1 MIYYN
6 IPSHNQLR
14 HTLFQDGLYSTNLSH
29 YCVKDKFLS
38 FGRFFALL
46 LVILVVRPASLHSEQ
61 LSKQFQELN
70 EYSKYPLQVLTK
82 YSKYQVKSIPRIDHP
97 LASSP
102 RDNHP
107 SKQEKIVQRA
117 LAFRTERDKKSSSGS
132 HSLVVPLSQAQFRR
146 KFPTIQLLLSCSSK
160 NNCKQVQ
167 LS

>member
-1 MIYYN
+1 M
-6 IPSHNQLR
+6 L
-14 HTLFQDGLYSTNLSH
+14 LLLLLSLS
-29 YCVKDKFLS
+29 YDYDNDIVIDKFLS

-46 LVILVVRPASLHSEQ
+46 LVIVVVRPASQHSEQ

-70 EYSKYPLQVLTK
+70 EYSKYPVQVLTK
-82 YSKYQVKSIPRIDHP
+82 YSKYQIKSILRIDRP

-107 SKQEKIVQRA
+107 SRQEKIVHSA
-117 LAFRTERDKKSSSGS
+117 LAFKTERDKKSSSGS
-132 HSLVVPLSQAQFRR
+132 HSLVVPPSQAQFRW
-146 KFPTIQLLLSCSSK
+146 KLPTIQLLLSCSSK